1 MVPVRVFGLTKDFPQ
16 GFWRPRP
23 HRAVDGLSFDIP
35 EGGVF
40 GLLGP
45 NGAGKSTTLKL
56 LLDLLRPT
64 SGRAEIFGRPAGD
77 LAARQRLGFLPEN
90 PAFYDHLTA
99 EELLEYFAGLFG
111 YRGEE
116 RRARAGAALDR
127 VGLGA
132 DRRRPLRQYSKG
144 MVQRVGLA
152 QAIVNDPALVILD
165 EPMSGL
171 DPVGRRDVRE
181 MILALR
187 DEGRTVLFSSHILS
201 DAEQLCSRVGIL
213 AKGRLVAEGTV
224 GELTHHAGGTDVT
237 ASGVPPAFVDRMTPR
252 VRKVS
257 PIADGRYRFELPAGE
272 RPEPFIAELA
282 AAGAM
287 LVSVAPVGASLE
299 EAFMQALGTGA
310 RHAGEVPGSP
320 GPEGPGLRPE
330 SSGRRD
336 ESSPGP
342 DGPEFRPEGSEFRG
356 EGPGL
361 RNDMRADDGVSKAG
375 HR

>member
-1 MVPVRVFGLTKDFPQ
+1 MFPVRVLGLTKDFPQ

-64 SGRAEIFGRPAGD
+64 AGRAEILGRPAGD
-77 LAARQRLGFLPEN
+77 VGARQRLGFLPEN
-90 PAFYDHLTA
+90 PTFYDHLTA

-111 YRGEE
+111 YRGED

-171 DPVGRRDVRE
+171 DPIGRRDVRE

-224 GELTHHAGGTDVT
+224 GELTRHAGGTDVT
-237 ASGVPPAFVDRMTPR
+237 ASDVPTAFVDRAAAR
-252 VRKVS
+252 VRKTS
-257 PIADGRYRFELPAGE
+257 RIADGRYRFELAPGE
-272 RPEPFIAELA
+272 RPEPFIADLA
-282 AAGAM
+282 AAGAA
-287 LVSVAPVGASLE
+287 LVTVAPVGASLE
-299 EAFMQALGTGA
+299 DAFLHALGNDVRVDDT
-310 RHAGEVPGSP
+310 
-320 GPEGPGLRPE
+320 
-330 SSGRRD
+330 
-336 ESSPGP
+336 
-342 DGPEFRPEGSEFRG
+342 RG
-356 EGPGL
+356 D
-361 RNDMRADDGVSKAG
+361 RSAAS
-375 HR
+375 

>member
-1 MVPVRVFGLTKDFPQ
+1 MFPVRVFGLTKDFPQ

-23 HRAVDGLSFDIP
+23 QRAVDALSFDIP

-64 SGRAEIFGRPAGD
+64 AGRAEIFGHPAG
-77 LAARQRLGFLPEN
+77 AIEARQRLGFLPEN
-90 PAFYDHLTA
+90 PTFYDHLTA

-111 YRGEE
+111 YRGQD
-116 RRARAGAALDR
+116 RRVRAGAALDR

-171 DPVGRRDVRE
+171 DPIGRRDVRE

-213 AKGRLVAEGTV
+213 ARGRLVAEGTV
-224 GELTHHAGGTDVT
+224 GDLTRHAGGTEVT
-237 ASGVPPAFVDRMTPR
+237 ASGVPPAFVDRVASR
-252 VRKVS
+252 VRKTS
-257 PIADGRYRFELPAGE
+257 HIADRRYRFELAAGE
-272 RPEPFIAELA
+272 RPEPFIGDLS
-282 AAGAM
+282 AAGAA
-287 LVSVAPVGASLE
+287 LVSVAPIGASLE
-299 EAFMQALGTGA
+299 EAFMQALDANTG
-310 RHAGEVPGSP
+310 HAA
-320 GPEGPGLRPE
+320 EGPGDRP
-330 SSGRRD
+330 
-336 ESSPGP
+336 
-342 DGPEFRPEGSEFRG
+342 
-356 EGPGL
+356 
-361 RNDMRADDGVSKAG
+361 
-375 HR
+375 